1 VDDEQAIR
9 ESGRDVL
16 GHFGFKVITAASGEE
31 ALELV
36 KKGINKIDLTIL
48 DINMPGMGGYQ
59 CLKELLCLDPKLKV
73 LIASGCS
80 IDVRASGVMESG
92 ALGFIPKP
100 YRISDLVKQIRL
112 TIDSG

>member
-1 VDDEQAIR
+1 MARSPTSHGVAQAFGPRR
-9 ESGRDVL
+9 EPWEGIDRGV
-16 GHFGFKVITAASGEE
+16 V
-31 ALELV
+31 ALT
-36 KKGINKIDLTIL
+36 KIDLTIL

-80 IDVRASGVMESG
+80 IDVQAPEVLESG

-100 YRISDLVKQIRL
+100 YRISELSKVLDQVFR
-112 TIDSG
+112 SAPGAGSP